1 MVNSRLSKIKIILIA
16 LLFFNILVS
25 ISFGVN
31 TMRTH
36 NSQYPDDFMM
46 RYRES
51 KYVLNHI
58 NAYDV
63 VLGIQPIRED
73 IGEVWGYTP
82 WEMSLGI
89 LTNFTFLP
97 EDTARI
103 IFIIEYVCFF
113 FFMLES
119 VYLWCSEKERR
130 CYRFMLVL
138 ATAALPAWGWALTW
152 LNFGAILGGL
162 LVWSVLLSD
171 QHEIISGI
179 LLGIAAAK
187 PQLALP
193 FYLAFLLKRRY
204 LTFGVGCAVPLTL
217 LCICSALVKVW
228 FFRASTLQNHY
239 AASWEAGSA

>member
-82 WEMSLGI
+82 WENMFVSFFLCWKA
-89 LTNFTFLP
+89 FTF
-97 EDTARI
+97 
-103 IFIIEYVCFF
+103 
-113 FFMLES
+113 
-119 VYLWCSEKERR
+119 
-130 CYRFMLVL
+130 
-138 ATAALPAWGWALTW
+138 
-152 LNFGAILGGL
+152 GAQKKNG
-162 LVWSVLLSD
+162 
-171 QHEIISGI
+171 
-179 LLGIAAAK
+179 
-187 PQLALP
+187 
-193 FYLAFLLKRRY
+193 
-204 LTFGVGCAVPLTL
+204 AVTD
-217 LCICSALVKVW
+217 LCW
-228 FFRASTLQNHY
+228 Y
-239 AASWEAGSA
+239 